1 MNKNVAFLVFGLLAA
16 IGIAGTLILQIHR
29 PDATATF
36 TALLVQVLGLV
47 VVAGGLGAGLNS
59 VQQKIETVQKQTNGT
74 LSKKDDEIARLNAE
88 VAELNRQLHPRSH
101 RDDDR

>member
-1 MNKNVAFLVFGLLAA
+1 
-16 IGIAGTLILQIHR
+16 
-29 PDATATF
+29 
-36 TALLVQVLGLV
+36 
-47 VVAGGLGAGLNS
+47 